1 MLKKICEMH
10 TNLDQEDIVKLG
22 KLDEFLPIISDLVKA
37 DIFIDCLTR
46 DTNVAVVVSEA
57 KLLSCQSMYKHSV
70 VGQLALREN
79 EPAVLRT
86 LQIGME
92 TRDLKAI
99 TQETKMVKQN
109 VVPIKNDFGKVIAV
123 LIMEK
128 DITRDVNQNNN
139 MAILSETAE
148 HLAQTLLNLH
158 NNDNEE
164 DIIYHL
170 NDAILMF
177 HENAVCTYANPVA
190 EKLYK
195 NLGYKDKIVGMNF
208 VNLVL
213 NGTNFDKLIQ
223 GKECKVSEI
232 EMGELCLQVKFAV
245 TGRRDNSVGL
255 IMLIKDITEVKQ
267 KDKELILKSVAI
279 REIHHRVKNNLQT
292 IASLLRLQSRR
303 IENEVAKK
311 MFRESISRI
320 LSIAVTHEVLSRN
333 GLDDVDIKTILC
345 KIKKSIVS
353 YGLES
358 SGNITVDIL
367 GDSFMVNSE
376 KATNIALVVNE
387 LLQNCLEHGFCNR
400 QSGQIQVVIQQG
412 IMYSNISILDNG
424 QGFDIQKVGNDN
436 LGLEIVRSIVKEKLD
451 GNIKI
456 ESDSQGTKVVFDF
469 VNKN

>member
-1 MLKKICEMH
+1 MLRKLCE
-10 TNLDQEDIVKLG
+10 TCTDLNQEDILKLE
-22 KLDEFLPIISDLVKA
+22 KLDEFLPIIAELVKT
-37 DIFIDCLTR
+37 DVFIDCLTR
-46 DTNVAVVVSEA
+46 DPNVAVVVSEA
-57 KLLSCQSMYKHSV
+57 KPSNYSSMYKHTV

-79 EPAVLRT
+79 EPAALRT
-86 LQIGME
+86 LQIGMA

-99 TQETKMVKQN
+99 TQESKAVKQN
-109 VVPIKNDFGKVIAV
+109 VVPIKNDAGKVIAV

-128 DITRDVNQNNN
+128 DITNDVNQNKNL
-139 MAILSETAE
+139 AILSETAE
-148 HLAQTLLNLH
+148 QLAQTLLNLRD
-158 NNDNEE
+158 NDNEKN
-164 DIIYHL
+164 IIYHF

-177 HENAVCTYANPVA
+177 DENAFLTYANPVA

-195 NLGYKDKIVGMNF
+195 KLGYKDEIVGMNF

-213 NGTNFDKLIQ
+213 NGIPFDNMIQ
-223 GKECKVSEI
+223 GKEHKVSEI
-232 EMGELCLQVKFAV
+232 EVGKLCLQVKYAV
-245 TGRRDNSVGL
+245 TGRKDNSVGL
-255 IMLIKDITEVKQ
+255 IMLIKDITEVKE
-267 KDKELILKSVAI
+267 KDKELVLKSVAI

-303 IENEVAKK
+303 IEDEMAKK
-311 MFRESISRI
+311 LFRESINRI
-320 LSIAVTHEVLSRN
+320 LSIAVTHEVLARN

-376 KATNIALVVNE
+376 KATSIALVVNE

-400 QSGQIQVVIQQG
+400 KCGQIQVVIQQG
-412 IMYSNISILDNG
+412 IMYSNISILDDG
-424 QGFDIQKVGNDN
+424 QGFDVEKVKNDN
-436 LGLEIVRSIVKEKLD
+436 LGLNIVRSIVKEKLN

-456 ESDSQGTKVVFDF
+456 ESDAQGTKVVFDF
-469 VNKN
+469 EN